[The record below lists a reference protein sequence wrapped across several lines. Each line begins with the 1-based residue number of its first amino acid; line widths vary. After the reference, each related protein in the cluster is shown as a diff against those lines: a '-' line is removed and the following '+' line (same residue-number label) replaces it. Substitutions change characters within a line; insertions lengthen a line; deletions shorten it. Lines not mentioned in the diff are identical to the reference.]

1 MSSDIIWTTVG
12 IFFGYLLGLNKQHSN
27 LPKDLEKCTIERSQ
41 QEEDLL
47 YYKKLTKQLVDENT
61 ELRKKLNE
69 KNV

>member
-1 MSSDIIWTTVG
+1 MSSDIIWTIVG
-12 IFFGYLLGLNKQHSN
+12 LFFGYLLGLNKRVN
-27 LPKDLEKCTIERSQ
+27 DIPKDLEKCTIEKTQ

-61 ELRKKLNE
+61 ELRKNLNE

>member
-12 IFFGYLLGLNKQHSN
+12 IFFGYLLGLNKKHSN